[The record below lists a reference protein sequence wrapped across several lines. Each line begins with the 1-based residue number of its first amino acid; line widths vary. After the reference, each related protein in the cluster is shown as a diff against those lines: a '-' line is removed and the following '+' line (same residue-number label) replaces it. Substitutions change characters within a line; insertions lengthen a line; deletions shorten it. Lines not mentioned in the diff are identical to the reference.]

1 MRELGSRELLTL
13 WEAGSTQ
20 DPVRRAVTLLA
31 TSRGRPAAEAATID
45 VGTRDVLLAR
55 LFRLVAGDQAPACA
69 DCPGCG
75 SVLEVPVNV
84 AAVAALPVHEPG
96 ERLSVRVDGA
106 EVPFRLPTTA
116 DLIALDGWPADR
128 ARAALLSA
136 CLGFEPDATP
146 GAETEAAVEIAMEQ
160 AAPAGAIDLLVR
172 CPACGLDSSVPLDV
186 PALLWAEIEA
196 QAFTLIRDVH
206 ALATSYGW
214 TEPDVLD
221 LSPRRRAMYLD
232 LAG

>member
-13 WEAGSTQ
+13 WEAGSAQ

-31 TSRGRPAAEAATID
+31 MSRGRPAAEAATID

-96 ERLSVRVDGA
+96 ERLSVLVDGA

-116 DLIALDGWPADR
+116 DLIVLGGWPPDR

-146 GAETEAAVEIAMEQ
+146 GAETEAAVEIAMER

-196 QAFTLIRDVH
+196 QAVTLMRDVH